1 MDWPDLPRPR
11 ALLFS
16 AAFILAGVAV
26 VGAGVVL
33 SGAYNVA
40 ASAKHFY
47 ITDRLIKLVLW
58 RSIDTHS
65 AGIDVPSLQDPG
77 FARLGGQHFVTGCEP
92 CHGAPGVPQSPIAAG
107 MYPAAPSL
115 GEITGGWS
123 DAELFWIVR
132 HGLKFT
138 GMPQWAGSGRTE
150 EVWPVVAFLRTLPSM
165 SPQEYAALS
174 AATDDGH
181 SFALAPAVDGL
192 AACAR
197 CHGDADSPPI
207 SDLVPPLQ
215 GQSAAYLERALEDFA
230 SNRRQSGIMEPLAVA
245 LSPERRAELATAYAA
260 MAMPPARPRNAGEA
274 VDAGEMNPKA
284 EGAVTAD
291 ALAVGRR
298 IAEHGLQ
305 DKNVAACLGC
315 HSGDRSPQFPRLDA
329 LSADYIALQVRLF
342 RDGVR
347 GDTPYG
353 AIMHKVVQRL
363 SDAQIEAVAGYIAS
377 RDTTVAAAAEAVR

>member
-1 MDWPDLPRPR
+1 MAWPDLPRPR

-16 AAFILAGVAV
+16 AVLILAGAVV

-33 SGAYNVA
+33 SGVYNVA

-65 AGIDVPSLQDPG
+65 AGIDVPSLEDPG
-77 FARLGGQHFVTGCEP
+77 LARLGGQHYVTGCEP

-107 MYPAAPSL
+107 MYPAAPRL
-115 GEITGGWS
+115 GEVTGGWS

-138 GMPQWAGSGRTE
+138 GMPQWAGTGRTA

-165 SPQEYAALS
+165 TPQEYAAL
-174 AATDDGH
+174 AEGPGDADV
-181 SFALAPAVDGL
+181 FALAPASEGVRS
-192 AACAR
+192 CAR
-197 CHGDADSPPI
+197 CHGDAVSPPI

-215 GQSAAYLERALEDFA
+215 GQTVAYLERALEDYA
-230 SNRRQSGIMEPLAVA
+230 RNRRQSGIMEPLAVA
-245 LSPERRAELATAYAA
+245 LSQQQRVDLATAYAA
-260 MAMPPARPRNAGEA
+260 MAMPGLDVLAAGETKPATA
-274 VDAGEMNPKA
+274 V
-284 EGAVTAD
+284 AVPPE
-291 ALAVGRR
+291 ALAEGRR

-305 DKNVAACLGC
+305 DKNVAACLSC
-315 HSGDRSPQFPRLDA
+315 HSGGRSPQFARLDR
-329 LSADYIALQVRLF
+329 LSEAYIAEQVRLF

-363 SDAQIEAVAGYIAS
+363 SDEQIDAVAAYIAS
-377 RDTTVAAAAEAVR
+377 RDETATASAAAVR